1 MPHLVKSKVGYL
13 RPHGAPGGGDLREE
27 LGRGEP
33 PPEGPLY
40 DGEEE
45 DEAGHED
52 DPVDE
57 GVEHDDVVD
66 GDVAAEEDGHV
77 GRLQKSKAQ
86 VAQDSGQVL
95 GWCAQVLFWIIFLL
109 LLSFQ

>member
-13 RPHGAPGGGDLREE
+13 GPHGAPGGGDLREE

-33 PPEGPLY
+33 SSEGPLY

-66 GDVAAEEDGHV
+66 GDVAGKEEGHV
-77 GRLQKSKAQ
+77 GRLQESKAQ
-86 VAQDSGQVL
+86 VGQDSGQVL
-95 GWCAQVLFWIIFLL
+95 RWSTTFLSWITHY
-109 LLSFQ
+109 